1 MIERRYPIQTVLAER
16 KMFAGGGAVLPQ
28 QMMPQQMMPQQLM
41 PQQMMP
47 PQQSGGILAS
57 SGPHKKSLLISV
69 LRTLRPLTPLAV
81 PWWISVLMNQKPL
94 TLVL

>member
-1 MIERRYPIQTVLAER
+1 
-16 KMFAGGGAVLPQ
+16 MFAGGGAVL
-28 QMMPQQMMPQQLM
+28 

-57 SGPHKKSLLISV
+57 SGPLLDAVAAGAVNPDGDGGAS